1 MKEMILK
8 TKRLL
13 LRELKQDDFD
23 DICKLLQDPIV
34 MYAYEGAF
42 SKKEVQE
49 WLDKQLRR
57 YQNDGFGLWG
67 MIEKGSGELIGQCGL
82 TYQEFNGQQVPEI
95 GYLLRAEYWYK
106 GYATEAAIACKEYAF
121 NILNFDKVYS
131 IIRDTNIP
139 SQKVALRN
147 DMREIANF
155 IKHYRNIDMLHLV
168 FCVDKS

>member
-1 MKEMILK
+1 MKEMILE

-13 LRELKQDDFD
+13 LRELKQDDFNN
-23 DICKLLQDPIV
+23 ICKLLQDPIV

-67 MIEKGSGELIGQCGL
+67 MIEKDSGELIGQCGL

-95 GYLLRAEYWYK
+95 GYLLRAEYWH
-106 GYATEAAIACKEYAF
+106 
-121 NILNFDKVYS
+121 KVYS

-168 FCVDKS
+168 FCVNKL

>member
-82 TYQEFNGQQVPEI
+82 TYQEFNGQQVPE
-95 GYLLRAEYWYK
+95 
-106 GYATEAAIACKEYAF
+106 AAIACKEYAF

>member
-1 MKEMILK
+1 MPVYYFGGEY
-8 TKRLL
+8 TKNSWIVETEAPFYQNRGSNWGKQRLCL
-13 LRELKQDDFD
+13 GE
-23 DICKLLQDPIV
+23 
-34 MYAYEGAF
+34 
-42 SKKEVQE
+42 EVQE

-67 MIEKGSGELIGQCGL
+67 MIEKDSGELIGQCGL

-95 GYLLRAEYWYK
+95 GYLLRAEYWHK

-168 FCVDKS
+168 FCVNKL

>member
-1 MKEMILK
+1 MISVSFYK
-8 TKRLL
+8 IR
-13 LRELKQDDFD
+13 F
-23 DICKLLQDPIV
+23 V

-67 MIEKGSGELIGQCGL
+67 DIEKRAAGELIGQCGL

-95 GYLLRAEYWYK
+95 GYLLRAEYWHK

-121 NILNFDKVYS
+121 NILTSTKY
-131 IIRDTNIP
+131 TP
-139 SQKVALRN
+139 SYGTQISPLK
-147 DMREIANF
+147 
-155 IKHYRNIDMLHLV
+155 K
-168 FCVDKS
+168 

>member
-67 MIEKGSGELIGQCGL
+67 MIGQSIVCGIK
-82 TYQEFNGQQVPEI
+82 TISAIFRVSFTSAVCVI
-95 GYLLRAEYWYK
+95 GY
-106 GYATEAAIACKEYAF
+106 
-121 NILNFDKVYS
+121 D
-131 IIRDTNIP
+131 
-139 SQKVALRN
+139 
-147 DMREIANF
+147 
-155 IKHYRNIDMLHLV
+155 
-168 FCVDKS
+168 

>member
-1 MKEMILK
+1 MKEMILE

-13 LRELKQDDFD
+13 LRELKQDDFNN
-23 DICKLLQDPIV
+23 ICKLLQDPIV

-57 YQNDGFGLWG
+57 YQTMVLVYGDDR
-67 MIEKGSGELIGQCGL
+67 ERQRRAIGQCGL

-95 GYLLRAEYWYK
+95 GYLLRAEYWHK

-139 SQKVALRN
+139 SQKSSTKKRYEGNRKFHKTLSQYRYASFSILRG
-147 DMREIANF
+147 
-155 IKHYRNIDMLHLV
+155 
-168 FCVDKS
+168 

>member
-1 MKEMILK
+1 MKEMKLE

-95 GYLLRAEYWYK
+95 GYLLRAEYWHK

-121 NILNFDKVYS
+121 NILNIKRKDWDSNPGSGYPLTAFRVRIIQFDYQFVTT
-131 IIRDTNIP
+131 DTVNT
-139 SQKVALRN
+139 
-147 DMREIANF
+147 
-155 IKHYRNIDMLHLV
+155 
-168 FCVDKS
+168 

>member
-1 MKEMILK
+1 MKEMILE

-13 LRELKQDDFD
+13 LRELKQDDFNN
-23 DICKLLQDPIV
+23 ICKLLQDPIV

-67 MIEKGSGELIGQCGL
+67 MIEK
-82 TYQEFNGQQVPEI
+82 EFNGQQVPEI
-95 GYLLRAEYWYK
+95 GYLLRAEYWHK

-168 FCVDKS
+168 FCVNKL

>member
-67 MIEKGSGELIGQCGL
+67 MIEKGSGELIGQ
-82 TYQEFNGQQVPEI
+82 F
-95 GYLLRAEYWYK
+95 GYLLRAEYWHK

>member
-95 GYLLRAEYWYK
+95 GYLLRAEYWHK

-131 IIRDTNIP
+131 KYPLSKSSTKKRYEGNRKFHKTL
-139 SQKVALRN
+139 SQYRYASFSILRG
-147 DMREIANF
+147 
-155 IKHYRNIDMLHLV
+155 
-168 FCVDKS
+168 

>member
-1 MKEMILK
+1 MKEMILE

-13 LRELKQDDFD
+13 LRELKQDDFNN
-23 DICKLLQDPIV
+23 ICKLLQDPIV

-95 GYLLRAEYWYK
+95 GYLL
-106 GYATEAAIACKEYAF
+106 
-121 NILNFDKVYS
+121 NFDKVYS

-168 FCVDKS
+168 FCVNKL